1 LEICCR
7 FSGVAFQSYSTRMQA
22 EEAYVAFLDHQNEL
36 WKLEQVAQKEG
47 DVTKEWSWKDVV
59 GFSGAAFQSY
69 STRMQTEE
77 AYVAFLDHQN
87 KLQKLDQVTQK
98 AGDVAKEWSCK
109 DWVILVQFVVIVV
122 LWYNIM

>member
-1 LEICCR
+1 
-7 FSGVAFQSYSTRMQA
+7 MQA

-69 STRMQTEE
+69 SIRMQTEE